1 VRRMLRVG
9 DAGRGVRV
17 ADMLLLVSGG
27 ETFIVSQGLD
37 VGRGGAAWGAQI
49 MGPETKV
56 AIPAHDA
63 SRFA

>member
-1 VRRMLRVG
+1 MRTCG
-9 DAGRGVRV
+9 
-17 ADMLLLVSGG
+17 SWSPEG

-63 SRFA
+63 RVYRVH